1 LNVGHTNAGSAEFK
15 FLSPPEKRA
24 RHKKVRPIAVE
35 APEGPRA
42 IRPEVLE
49 YDPST
54 MSQTAVAALIS
65 RNLRNHLSSVCCN
78 VEFMSE
84 PSTSHTDRTQ
94 LLQEVRGA
102 IGDMTGLLNSLLLS
116 AQTAQIMHPEAA
128 SINEQIEHAMN
139 MVRSYLL
146 LNSCQVM
153 KSIPGPRKLEV
164 TLCPHDASVHIRMTD
179 KISCV

>member
-1 LNVGHTNAGSAEFK
+1 MSAIQTLDQQR
-15 FLSPPEKRA
+15 LSSCLPQKGA
-24 RHKKVRPIAVE
+24 RGIRKLRPIAVE
-35 APEGPRA
+35 GPEGSRA

-49 YDPST
+49 YDPLT

-102 IGDMTGLLNSLLLS
+102 IGDMTGLLNSLLL
-116 AQTAQIMHPEAA
+116 AAHTGQIMHPETE
-128 SINEQIEHAMN
+128 SLNEQIEHAMN

-146 LNSCQVM
+146 LTSCQAM

-164 TLCPHDASVHIRMTD
+164 TLCHNDGSVYIRMTD
-179 KISCV
+179 NISCV